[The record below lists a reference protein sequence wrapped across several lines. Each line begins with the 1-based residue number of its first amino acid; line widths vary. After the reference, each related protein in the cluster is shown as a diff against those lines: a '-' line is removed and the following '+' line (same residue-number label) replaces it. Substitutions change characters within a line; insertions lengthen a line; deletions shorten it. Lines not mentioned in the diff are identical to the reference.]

1 MMKVLVVTGGI
12 GSGKSSVCR
21 LLSVKY
27 GIPVYEADRRAKELY
42 SEIPS
47 MLDQMETALGV
58 SLRDDFGQFVP
69 HRLSEVIF
77 NDSEALG
84 RIEDILFPEM
94 KKDAMRSV
102 PKKRLLCGQMKK
114 DFATWAEGREV
125 VAFESATILEK
136 PQFEGFGDITLL
148 VDAPLSLR
156 LTRTMARDVVDETKV
171 AMRMQAQPLM
181 NSISE
186 GRAFSRVDHI
196 ILNDST
202 FEKLEEKLDIFIEKS
217 GLTKML

>member
-84 RIEDILFPEM
+84 RIEDILFPE
-94 KKDAMRSV
+94 
-102 PKKRLLCGQMKK
+102 MKK